1 MSCRNLLAGGAVA
14 LAMAAAAPAS
24 AAVITFDDLGLSSS
38 TNLGLSPFDVG
49 GGFTLQTSSVDQGV
63 GALLIDP
70 IATGNAG
77 SAGGHTG
84 FEFLA
89 AKNPGQTEVI
99 TLTRADG
106 QAFDFDSF
114 EFHGWNN
121 NFAPS
126 ITVSAIKGGDVVFSQ
141 TFAITNTNTQPWQ
154 FASLADAFAGVDA
167 VTFAAPVQTV
177 GVFALDNLTASVSA
191 AVPEPATWA
200 MMILGFGA
208 VGLGLRRRGGQA
220 FA

>member
-1 MSCRNLLAGGAVA
+1 MPRQMFGNRIRQIAITHKHHRRHTL
-14 LAMAAAAPAS
+14 
-24 AAVITFDDLGLSSS
+24 VILRR
-38 TNLGLSPFDVG
+38 V
-49 GGFTLQTSSVDQGV
+49 
-63 GALLIDP
+63 
-70 IATGNAG
+70 GNARNAHTGDRLQHLNQMRSQFTFIG
-77 SAGGHTG
+77 SSGGHTG

-89 AKNPGQTEVI
+89 AKNPGQSEII
-99 TLTRADG
+99 TLARADG
-106 QAFDFDSF
+106 QAFDFSSF

-126 ITVSAIKGGDVVFSQ
+126 ITVSAIKDGGVVFSQ

-154 FASLADAFAGVDA
+154 FASLADGFAGVDA
-167 VTFAAPVQTV
+167 VTFAAPVQPV
-177 GVFALDNLTASVSA
+177 GVFALDNLTASVSG

-208 VGLGLRRRGGQA
+208 VGAGLRRRGGQA